1 MKLKVDNELHEVSPH
16 IVMNRS
22 TKVIMQDMVL
32 AMTPAFLGSIYF
44 FGINSL
50 LLMAAAV
57 TTCVLSEYIW
67 QRIRKEQLTVGDWSA
82 VVTGMLMAFNVPS
95 TTPIWAVMV
104 ASAFAIIIAK
114 QFFGGIGSN
123 FANPALMGR
132 AMLLL
137 LWPGTITKFVTTYHT
152 GPDAI
157 SSATVLAV
165 YKSGSESIQYS
176 KWDMFIGN
184 IPGCIGETSA
194 LLLLIG
200 FAYLCYR
207 RVVNLAATG
216 AYIAT
221 VLLITF
227 VFARDGFLQGD
238 ILTNLLSGGLILG
251 ACYMMTDYASIAPRV
266 KVTLAIIAGLVTAGM
281 RLWGMLSEGVLYG
294 ILVANCLS
302 GLIEIIIKPHIY
314 GVGLRRKRKVI
325 NFFSVK
331 NNKK

>member
-1 MKLKVDNELHEVSPH
+1 MKLKVGKELHEVSPH

-22 TKVIMQDMVL
+22 TKEIMQDVVL
-32 AMTPAFLGSIYF
+32 SLVPALLGAIYF

-50 LLMAAAV
+50 ILVLTAV
-57 TTCVLSEYIW
+57 TSCVLSEYLW
-67 QRIRKEQLTVGDWSA
+67 QKIRKERLTTNDWSA
-82 VVTGMLMAFNVPS
+82 VVTGILLAFNVPS

-104 ASAFAIIIAK
+104 ASVFAIIIVK

-132 AMLLL
+132 ALLL
-137 LWPGTITKFVTTYHT
+137 FLWPASLSNYVSTYHE
-152 GPDAI
+152 GMDAM
-157 SSATVLAV
+157 SSATVLGL
-165 YKSGSESIQYS
+165 YKSGAEIIQYT

-207 RVVNLAATG
+207 RVVNIAAAG
-216 AYIAT
+216 SYVLT

-227 VFARDGFLQGD
+227 VFSKNGLFRGD

-251 ACYMMTDYASIAPRV
+251 ACYMMTDYASVAPRV
-266 KVTLAIIAGLVTAGM
+266 KVTLAIIAGIITAVI
-281 RLWGMLSEGVLYG
+281 RLWGMLPEGVSYG
-294 ILVANCLS
+294 ILIANCLA
-302 GLIEIIIKPHIY
+302 GLVEIIIKPHIY
-314 GVGLRRKRKVI
+314 GVKVK
-325 NFFSVK
+325 K
-331 NNKK
+331 NK

>member
-1 MKLKVDNELHEVSPH
+1 MMKLKVGKELHEVSPH
-16 IVMNRS
+16 IEINRS
-22 TKVIMQDMVL
+22 TKVIMQDVVI
-32 AMTPAFLGSIYF
+32 AMMPALLGAVFF

-50 LLMAAAV
+50 ILVLTAV

-67 QRIRKEQLTVGDWSA
+67 QRIRKEQLTVSDWSA
-82 VVTGMLMAFNVPS
+82 VVTGILIAFNVPS

-104 ASAFAIIIAK
+104 ASVFAIIIVK

-132 AMLLL
+132 ALLIF
-137 LWPGTITKFVTTYHT
+137 LWPSSISNYVTTFT
-152 GPDAI
+152 SGTDTI
-157 SSATVLAV
+157 SSATVLGL
-165 YKSGSESIQYS
+165 YKSGSDFSQFS

-184 IPGCIGETSA
+184 IPGSLGETSA

-216 AYIAT
+216 AYIST

-227 VFARDGFLQGD
+227 VFAKDGLFKGD

-251 ACYMMTDYASIAPRV
+251 ACFMMTDYASVAPRV
-266 KVTLAIIAGLVTAGM
+266 KVTLAVIAGLITAGI
-281 RLWGMLSEGVLYG
+281 RLWGMLPEGVSYG
-294 ILVANCLS
+294 ILIANCLS
-302 GLIEIIIKPHIY
+302 GLIEAIIRPHIY
-314 GVGLRRKRKVI
+314 GVRL
-325 NFFSVK
+325 
-331 NNKK
+331 KKQKDRT